1 MTIRA
6 KTILPLLAATFMAAS
21 ASAQDY
27 STSLIRPTQL
37 ASDQGVLAGAL
48 PGASGGK
55 SYYVAADLKAGV
67 LQTQIKVSASSS
79 AVRSIT
85 LELLGAD
92 SRIRDGY
99 YVKTSSNQQNE
110 AGRAFQ
116 IDQSGPVNL
125 KVTVEGPETGR
136 FCVLLGGSALPG
148 VTRAE
153 CPQDPAAAPAV
164 APPRIEAVAPTA
176 PPARA
181 DVVAVP
187 APPPPSPPPP
197 PKTVEVVTTR
207 CEQRLRVGSELLFDF
222 DRSAIRQEARPA
234 LDYVARVIQQTG
246 KPVLIEGHTDSIG
259 SDAYNMRLSELRALT
274 VQNELAR
281 QLSPMLPMQ
290 SRGYGKTQPIADNQ
304 NADGTDNPDC
314 RQRNRRVEIVVDTC
328 K

>member
-148 VTRAE
+148 VTRE
-153 CPQDPAAAPAV
+153 SGRFRDL
-164 APPRIEAVAPTA
+164 PP
-176 PPARA
+176 
-181 DVVAVP
+181 
-187 APPPPSPPPP
+187 
-197 PKTVEVVTTR
+197 
-207 CEQRLRVGSELLFDF
+207 
-222 DRSAIRQEARPA
+222 
-234 LDYVARVIQQTG
+234 
-246 KPVLIEGHTDSIG
+246 
-259 SDAYNMRLSELRALT
+259 
-274 VQNELAR
+274 
-281 QLSPMLPMQ
+281 
-290 SRGYGKTQPIADNQ
+290 
-304 NADGTDNPDC
+304 
-314 RQRNRRVEIVVDTC
+314 
-328 K
+328 